1 MSAEARKT
9 FTYGILSATIAAN
22 TLGKEVLENMTYE
35 MTVFRC
41 PKDPTE
47 KHILKF
53 EFGTERDR
61 ELTALSYIIYEENLK
76 EILFTDPETK
86 ESRIYFKQ
94 EGKRPI
100 YNADDQIVKDLIDSV
115 CCMIDD
121 LIESCQKILRITEK
135 LKNVEKERNKDR

>member
-1 MSAEARKT
+1 MK
-9 FTYGILSATIAAN
+9 
-22 TLGKEVLENMTYE
+22 YE

-47 KHILKF
+47 KHILKL

-94 EGKRPI
+94 EGKRPV

-115 CCMIDD
+115 CCMVDD